1 AASLLPQLASGI
13 ELASALPTET
23 TIPSA
28 SSTPTL
34 MLLQST
40 AESAS
45 SSSAVVTN
53 TPTLR
58 PVMATATQEIT
69 PFPEYTD
76 AQYAEITYQEA
87 LDLLAETPR
96 YIMPIEHVRLIYAR
110 GQMRG
115 LDSSFILS
123 VGDCNTESRWYL
135 ESLLDDEPGEEGVD
149 SSFFQTDTVQSTVS
163 YFSQAFGYKGQS
175 VNTGLNAASV
185 MDPFWADVN
194 LCASGL
200 SPLTCDYD
208 NLDPFASLIM
218 FGANDINVLSTA
230 GYERAMRDIIET
242 TLDRDIIPILST
254 FSVRRVDGVAT
265 DAYIAG
271 VRFNAVLVQLAVE
284 YNIPLVNFWGA
295 SRNIPGNGIM
305 EDNAHL
311 TVTGFNIR
319 NQMTIEIL
327 QELQTQVLTTS
338 TFTTE
343 SEDS

>member
-1 AASLLPQLASGI
+1 
-13 ELASALPTET
+13 
-23 TIPSA
+23 
-28 SSTPTL
+28 
-34 MLLQST
+34 
-40 AESAS
+40 
-45 SSSAVVTN
+45 
-53 TPTLR
+53 
-58 PVMATATQEIT
+58 
-69 PFPEYTD
+69 
-76 AQYAEITYQEA
+76 
-87 LDLLAETPR
+87 
-96 YIMPIEHVRLIYAR
+96 
-110 GQMRG
+110 
-115 LDSSFILS
+115 
-123 VGDCNTESRWYL
+123 
-135 ESLLDDEPGEEGVD
+135 
-149 SSFFQTDTVQSTVS
+149 
-163 YFSQAFGYKGQS
+163 
-175 VNTGLNAASV
+175 
-185 MDPFWADVN
+185 VN

-230 GYERAMRDIIET
+230 GYERAMRNIIET

-271 VRFNAVLVQLAVE
+271 VRFNAVLVQLAIE

-295 SRNIPGNGIM
+295 SRDIPGNGIM

-311 TVTGFNIR
+311 TVAGFNIR